1 MLAQFCR
8 SVSPV
13 FHCYISSIE
22 IRSGAQYYN
31 PAHAHVHIHTHVC
44 VHMPKDAQTCTHFQ
58 NLLLVWNSD
67 LTEKLEMDWTEALE
81 TLAHTKC
88 TWRIYEKWIV
98 FFPFLI
104 YWTLWKMTK
113 TCIMTSSAPIAW
125 KMPSQLLPQSWVNRL
140 NMKGRVIFSKHK
152 GMKSPCF
159 QENILFMVPNTLDLN
174 LYERQDLIFFII
186 HTFKNI
192 FIHLSNPDSEC
203 SVDKTISLYP
213 YSFKC
218 IKQSHYVHDESGTT
232 PSALQI
238 L

>member
-1 MLAQFCR
+1 MNCLFPI
-8 SVSPV
+8 S
-13 FHCYISSIE
+13 YILDPMEDDKNLYHDLICSYCLE
-22 IRSGAQYYN
+22 
-31 PAHAHVHIHTHVC
+31 
-44 VHMPKDAQTCTHFQ
+44 DA
-58 NLLLVWNSD
+58 
-67 LTEKLEMDWTEALE
+67 K
-81 TLAHTKC
+81 
-88 TWRIYEKWIV
+88 
-98 FFPFLI
+98 
-104 YWTLWKMTK
+104 
-113 TCIMTSSAPIAW
+113 SAPSSELSEPAEH
-125 KMPSQLLPQSWVNRL
+125 
-140 NMKGRVIFSKHK
+140 GRESYFSKHK

-174 LYERQDLIFFII
+174 LYECQDLIFFII

-192 FIHLSNPDSEC
+192 FIHLSAPDSEC